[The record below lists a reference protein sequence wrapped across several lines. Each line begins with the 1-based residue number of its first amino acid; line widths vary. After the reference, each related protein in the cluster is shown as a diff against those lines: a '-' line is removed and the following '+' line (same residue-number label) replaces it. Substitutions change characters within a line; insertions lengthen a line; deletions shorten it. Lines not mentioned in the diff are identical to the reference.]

1 MTKITIGARSSK
13 LSLAYVAKVK
23 ELLLKNNNDLKEE
36 NINFKAIKTSGDLNL
51 NKNIS
56 EIGGKN
62 LFCKEI
68 EESLFKKEIDIAVH
82 SLKDMEA
89 NENKSLLIGAY
100 LKRNDYRDVIISEKI
115 KNISDLRNGVKI
127 GSSSKRRELQLKKIN
142 SNISV
147 INIRGNIDTRI
158 NKINENKLDGVIL
171 AAAGVKSLKLDKK
184 ISLTFNCDHILPAV
198 GQGIIAVQCRKED
211 KIKNLIKR
219 INDNTTNLCAIAERK
234 MLQTIGGDCD
244 TAIGGLAEIENHN
257 LKLKAQLFSDS
268 GKESFEYEL
277 TGREVDASFIGKSV
291 GEKIPLK
298 KRKNIKIIKAIIIS
312 EILTPE
318 IPLFQ
323 TSKNNILKFCNTSI

>member
-68 EESLFKKEIDIAVH
+68 EESLLKKEIDIAVH

-89 NENKSLLIGAY
+89 NENESLLIGAY

-142 SNISV
+142 NNISV

-268 GKESFEYEL
+268 GQESFEYEL

-291 GEKIPLK
+291 GEKLLNLAGEKFK
-298 KRKNIKIIKAIIIS
+298 KK
-312 EILTPE
+312 
-318 IPLFQ
+318 
-323 TSKNNILKFCNTSI
+323 

>member
-1 MTKITIGARSSK
+1 
-13 LSLAYVAKVK
+13 
-23 ELLLKNNNDLKEE
+23 
-36 NINFKAIKTSGDLNL
+36 
-51 NKNIS
+51 
-56 EIGGKN
+56 
-62 LFCKEI
+62 
-68 EESLFKKEIDIAVH
+68 
-82 SLKDMEA
+82 MEA
-89 NENKSLLIGAY
+89 NENENLLIGAY

-142 SNISV
+142 NNISV

-171 AAAGVKSLKLDKK
+171 AAAGVKSLKLDEK
-184 ISLTFNCDHILPAV
+184 ISFTFNCEHILPAV

-211 KIKNLIKR
+211 EIKNLIKK
-219 INDNTTNLCAIAERK
+219 INDNTTSLCAIAERK

-268 GKESFEYEL
+268 GQESFEYEL

-291 GEKIPLK
+291 GEKLLNLAGEKFK
-298 KRKNIKIIKAIIIS
+298 KN
-312 EILTPE
+312 EYY
-318 IPLFQ
+318 
-323 TSKNNILKFCNTSI
+323 NNKTFN